1 MRTSVV
7 SGAAP
12 LLEMDSLVKTFK
24 APAGDVTVL
33 KNISAQIGQGEFVS
47 VIGKSGSGKST
58 LLNMITGID
67 HPTTGT
73 VRVGDQYLHKLNEG
87 QLSVWRGKTMGVVFQ
102 FFQLLPML
110 SLMENLLLPMD
121 FARIY
126 SPGER
131 DARAREL
138 LEMVGL
144 SEVADHFPASI
155 SGGQQQ
161 SAAIARALANNPPI
175 IVADEPTGNLDSR
188 AAEGIFALFERL
200 AEQGKTIL
208 MVTHDAGLARRAQR
222 VLVLVD
228 GELVNESISRTLP
241 NLPHREMLVI
251 SKAARRLEIHGGQEL
266 PPGSWALVQHGCLEV
281 TLPGPG
287 GSLNT
292 VEKVESGGNLWLGE
306 LPEEAHVQAC
316 SAVVDLLLVEEAG
329 KLLSQTPMLRAGL
342 TRERAER
349 QARYAAAAKGPRK
362 GWF

>member
-1 MRTSVV
+1 MNHSE
-7 SGAAP
+7 P
-12 LLEMDSLVKTFK
+12 LLELDSIVKTFK
-24 APAGDVTVL
+24 TSAGEVTVL
-33 KNISAQIGQGEFVS
+33 KNISAQVNQGEFVS

-73 VRVGDQYLHKLNEG
+73 VRIGGQYLHKLNEG
-87 QLSVWRGKTMGVVFQ
+87 QLSVWRGKMMGVVFQ

-110 SLMENLLLPMD
+110 SLNENLLLPMD
-121 FARIY
+121 FARVY
-126 SPGER
+126 PSSER

-138 LEMVGL
+138 LDMVGL

-200 AEQGKTIL
+200 AEQGKTVL
-208 MVTHDAGLARRAQR
+208 MVTHDALLARRAQR

-228 GELVNESISRTLP
+228 GELVNEAVSRALP
-241 NLPHREMLVI
+241 NLPHREMLSI
-251 SKAARRLEIHGGQEL
+251 TKAARQVEMRGGQEL
-266 PPGSWALVQHGCLEV
+266 PPGSWALIQHGCVEV
-281 TLPGPG
+281 TLPGPRG
-287 GSLNT
+287 GQA
-292 VEKVESGGNLWLGE
+292 VAEKVESGGILWLGD
-306 LPEEAHVQAC
+306 LPEGAQVQAC
-316 SAVVDLLLVEEAG
+316 SAMVEALLVDEAG

-342 TRERAER
+342 SRERAER
-349 QARYAAAAKGPRK
+349 QARYAEVSKAPRK
-362 GWF
+362 GWL